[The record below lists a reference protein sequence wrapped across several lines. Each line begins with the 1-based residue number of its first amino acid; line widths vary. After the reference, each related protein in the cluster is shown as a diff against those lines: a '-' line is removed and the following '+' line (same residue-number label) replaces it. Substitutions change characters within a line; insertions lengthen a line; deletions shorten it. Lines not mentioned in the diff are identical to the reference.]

1 MFEQAYPRR
10 KCYSKTRYL
19 IDIEYQK
26 ILKTRL
32 IVNSQRCAFLQC
44 VQAFLANKN

>member
-26 ILKTRL
+26 FFK
-32 IVNSQRCAFLQC
+32 NSTHRQFPKMCVSSMCASFSC
-44 VQAFLANKN
+44 